1 VLAIR
6 RALALG
12 AHPDDVELQAGGTL
26 AAWAGQGVHV
36 ELACFTAGEK
46 GSPDPAADPVALA
59 AVRRAEAQAAAAA
72 LGAAGVHFLGAVD
85 GELEVTMAL
94 RLAVARLV
102 RTVRPDVV
110 LGHDP
115 WRRWLLHPDH
125 RAAGLLTVD
134 GVVAA
139 RDPLYRVPTEAP
151 LRKGFPTN
159 RGTPSGFPGPLPIH
173 RGTPPGFP
181 GPLRPD
187 PSGEPA
193 AEGPAAHRPHTVL
206 LFGTDTPDELV
217 EVTATIDAK
226 LASLRAHA
234 SQIAD
239 HADLER
245 RVRTWNAA
253 IGAEV
258 GLHYAEAF
266 HTLDTRGR

>member
-1 VLAIR
+1 VLAVR
-6 RALALG
+6 RALAFG

-26 AAWAGQGVHV
+26 AAWAARGVRV

-46 GSPDPAADPVALA
+46 GSPDPATDPAELA
-59 AVRRAEAQAAAAA
+59 GVRRAEAEAAAAA
-72 LGAAGVHFLGAVD
+72 LGAALPVHFLSAVD

-139 RDPLYRVPTEAP
+139 RDPLYAP
-151 LRKGFPTN
+151 KLGAQ
-159 RGTPSGFPGPLPIH
+159 GL
-173 RGTPPGFP
+173 
-181 GPLRPD
+181 
-187 PSGEPA
+187 
-193 AEGPAAHRPHTVL
+193 AAHRPHTVL

-217 EVTATIDAK
+217 EVTATIEAK
-226 LASLRAHA
+226 LVAVAAHA
-234 SQIAD
+234 SQFTD

-253 IGAEV
+253 IGAEA
-258 GLHYAEAF
+258 GLAYAEAF
-266 HTLDTRGR
+266 HTVDTRGR

>member
-1 VLAIR
+1 M
-6 RALALG
+6 
-12 AHPDDVELQAGGTL
+12 
-26 AAWAGQGVHV
+26 
-36 ELACFTAGEK
+36 
-46 GSPDPAADPVALA
+46 
-59 AVRRAEAQAAAAA
+59 RRAEATAAAAA
-72 LGAAGVHFLGAVD
+72 LGAATPVHFLGAVD

-115 WRRWLLHPDH
+115 WRRYLLHPDH

-139 RDPLYRVPTEAP
+139 RDPLYAP
-151 LRKGFPTN
+151 DLTAQGLT
-159 RGTPSGFPGPLPIH
+159 
-173 RGTPPGFP
+173 
-181 GPLRPD
+181 
-187 PSGEPA
+187 
-193 AEGPAAHRPHTVL
+193 AHRPHTVL

-217 EVTATIDAK
+217 EVTATIEAK

-234 SQIAD
+234 SQITD

-253 IGAEV
+253 IGAGA
-258 GLHYAEAF
+258 GLQYAEAF
-266 HTLDTRGR
+266 HTLDPRGR

>member
-1 VLAIR
+1 MLMIR

-26 AAWAGQGVHV
+26 AAWAGRGVHV

-46 GSPDPAADPVALA
+46 GSSDPAADPAELA

-139 RDPLYRVPTEAP
+139 REPLYRVPTEAP
-151 LRKGFPTN
+151 
-159 RGTPSGFPGPLPIH
+159 H
-173 RGTPPGFP
+173 RGS
-181 GPLRPD
+181 PD
-187 PSGEPA
+187 PSGE
-193 AEGPAAHRPHTVL
+193 GLAAHRPHTVL

-217 EVTATIDAK
+217 EVAATIDAK
-226 LASLRAHA
+226 LAALRAHA
-234 SQIAD
+234 SQIPD

-253 IGAEV
+253 IGAEA
-258 GLHYAEAF
+258 GLAYAEAF

>member
-1 VLAIR
+1 
-6 RALALG
+6 
-12 AHPDDVELQAGGTL
+12 
-26 AAWAGQGVHV
+26 
-36 ELACFTAGEK
+36 
-46 GSPDPAADPVALA
+46 
-59 AVRRAEAQAAAAA
+59 VRRAEAAAAATA

-102 RTVRPDVV
+102 RVVRPDVV

-139 RDPLYRVPTEAP
+139 RDPLYAP
-151 LRKGFPTN
+151 GLG
-159 RGTPSGFPGPLPIH
+159 
-173 RGTPPGFP
+173 
-181 GPLRPD
+181 
-187 PSGEPA
+187 
-193 AEGPAAHRPHTVL
+193 AEGLAAHRPHTVL

-217 EVTATIDAK
+217 EVTATIEAK

-234 SQIAD
+234 SQITD

-253 IGAEV
+253 IGADA

>member
-1 VLAIR
+1 MLAIR

-139 RDPLYRVPTEAP
+139 RDPLYAP
-151 LRKGFPTN
+151 GLG
-159 RGTPSGFPGPLPIH
+159 
-173 RGTPPGFP
+173 
-181 GPLRPD
+181 
-187 PSGEPA
+187 
-193 AEGPAAHRPHTVL
+193 AEGLAAHRPHTVL

-217 EVTATIDAK
+217 EVTATIEAK

-234 SQIAD
+234 SQITD

-253 IGAEV
+253 IGADA

>member
-6 RALALG
+6 RALAFG

-26 AAWAGQGVHV
+26 AAWAARRVRV
-36 ELACFTAGEK
+36 ELACFTAGER
-46 GSPDPAADPVALA
+46 GGHDPGAAPAELA
-59 AVRRAEAQAAAAA
+59 EVRRAEATAAASA
-72 LGAAGVHFLGAVD
+72 LGAAVPVHFLGAVD

-102 RTVRPDVV
+102 RVVRPEVV

-115 WRRWLLHPDH
+115 WRRYLLHPDH

-139 RDPLYRVPTEAP
+139 REPLYAPT
-151 LRKGFPTN
+151 L
-159 RGTPSGFPGPLPIH
+159 
-173 RGTPPGFP
+173 
-181 GPLRPD
+181 
-187 PSGEPA
+187 A
-193 AEGPAAHRPHTVL
+193 AEGLAAHRPHTVL

-217 EVTATIDAK
+217 DVTATIDAK
-226 LASLRAHA
+226 LAALRAHA
-234 SQIAD
+234 SQLAD

-253 IGAEV
+253 IGAGA
-258 GLHYAEAF
+258 GLRYAEAF
-266 HTLDTRGR
+266 HTLDIRGR

>member
-1 VLAIR
+1 M
-6 RALALG
+6 
-12 AHPDDVELQAGGTL
+12 
-26 AAWAGQGVHV
+26 
-36 ELACFTAGEK
+36 
-46 GSPDPAADPVALA
+46 
-59 AVRRAEAQAAAAA
+59 RRAEADAAARA
-72 LGAAGVHFLGAVD
+72 LGAAVPVHFLGAVD

-139 RDPLYRVPTEAP
+139 RDPLYAP
-151 LRKGFPTN
+151 RLG
-159 RGTPSGFPGPLPIH
+159 
-173 RGTPPGFP
+173 
-181 GPLRPD
+181 
-187 PSGEPA
+187 
-193 AEGPAAHRPHTVL
+193 AEGLAAHRPHTVL

-217 EVTATIDAK
+217 DVTATIDAK
-226 LASLRAHA
+226 LAAVAAHA
-234 SQIAD
+234 SQIGD

-253 IGAEV
+253 IGADA
-258 GLHYAEAF
+258 GIPYAEAF

>member
-102 RTVRPDVV
+102 RVVRPDVV

-139 RDPLYRVPTEAP
+139 RDPLYAP
-151 LRKGFPTN
+151 GLG
-159 RGTPSGFPGPLPIH
+159 
-173 RGTPPGFP
+173 
-181 GPLRPD
+181 
-187 PSGEPA
+187 
-193 AEGPAAHRPHTVL
+193 AEGVAAHRPHTVL

-253 IGAEV
+253 IGADA

>member
-6 RALALG
+6 RALAVG

-26 AAWAGQGVHV
+26 AAWAAHGVHV

-46 GSPDPAADPVALA
+46 GSADPAADPDRLA
-59 AVRRAEAQAAAAA
+59 GVRRDEAAAAA
-72 LGAAGVHFLGAVD
+72 RALGAAVPVHFLGAVD

-115 WRRWLLHPDH
+115 WRRDLLHPDH

-139 RDPLYRVPTEAP
+139 RDPLYAP
-151 LRKGFPTN
+151 ELK
-159 RGTPSGFPGPLPIH
+159 
-173 RGTPPGFP
+173 
-181 GPLRPD
+181 
-187 PSGEPA
+187 
-193 AEGPAAHRPHTVL
+193 AEGLAPHRPHTVL
-206 LFGTDTPDELV
+206 LFGTDAPDELV
-217 EVTATIDAK
+217 DVTATFDAK

-234 SQIAD
+234 SQIGD

-253 IGAEV
+253 IGV
-258 GLHYAEAF
+258 GAGVSYAEAF

>member
-1 VLAIR
+1 MLAIR

-26 AAWAGQGVHV
+26 AAWAGQGVRV

-46 GSPDPAADPVALA
+46 GSADPAADPERLA
-59 AVRRAEAQAAAAA
+59 GMRRAEATAAARA
-72 LGAAGVHFLGAVD
+72 LGSAGPVHFLGAVD

-115 WRRWLLHPDH
+115 WRRYLLHPDH

-139 RDPLYRVPTEAP
+139 RDPLYAPT
-151 LRKGFPTN
+151 L
-159 RGTPSGFPGPLPIH
+159 
-173 RGTPPGFP
+173 
-181 GPLRPD
+181 
-187 PSGEPA
+187 A
-193 AEGPAAHRPHTVL
+193 AEGLAPHRPHTVL
-206 LFGTDTPDELV
+206 LFGTDAPDELV
-217 EVTATIDAK
+217 DVTATIDAK

-234 SQIAD
+234 SQVGD
-239 HADLER
+239 QADLER

-253 IGAEV
+253 IGAGA
-258 GLHYAEAF
+258 GLQYAEAF

>member
-6 RALALG
+6 RALAFG

-26 AAWAGQGVHV
+26 AAWAARGVHV

-46 GSPDPAADPVALA
+46 GSPDPATDPAELA
-59 AVRRAEAQAAAAA
+59 GVRRAEAGAAVAA
-72 LGAAGVHFLGAVD
+72 LGAALPVHFLGAVD

-139 RDPLYRVPTEAP
+139 REPLYAP
-151 LRKGFPTN
+151 QLGAQ
-159 RGTPSGFPGPLPIH
+159 GL
-173 RGTPPGFP
+173 
-181 GPLRPD
+181 
-187 PSGEPA
+187 
-193 AEGPAAHRPHTVL
+193 AAHRPHTVL

-217 EVTATIDAK
+217 EVTATIGAK
-226 LASLRAHA
+226 LASVAAHA

-258 GLHYAEAF
+258 GLRYAEAF

>member
-1 VLAIR
+1 MLAVR

-26 AAWAGQGVHV
+26 AAWAGRGVHV

-46 GSPDPAADPVALA
+46 GSSDPAADPAALA

-85 GELEVTMAL
+85 GELEVTLAL

-139 RDPLYRVPTEAP
+139 RDTLYAP
-151 LRKGFPTN
+151 KG
-159 RGTPSGFPGPLPIH
+159 L
-173 RGTPPGFP
+173 
-181 GPLRPD
+181 
-187 PSGEPA
+187 
-193 AEGPAAHRPHTVL
+193 AAHRPHTVL
-206 LFGTDTPDELV
+206 LFGTDAPDELV

-226 LASLRAHA
+226 LVALRAHA
-234 SQIAD
+234 SQIPD

-253 IGAEV
+253 IGAEA
-258 GLHYAEAF
+258 GLAYAEAF

>member
-1 VLAIR
+1 
-6 RALALG
+6 
-12 AHPDDVELQAGGTL
+12 
-26 AAWAGQGVHV
+26 VHV

-46 GSPDPAADPVALA
+46 GSADPAADPAELA
-59 AVRRAEAQAAAAA
+59 RVRRAEATEAARA
-72 LGAAGVHFLGAVD
+72 LGAAGPVHFLGAVD

-139 RDPLYRVPTEAP
+139 RDPLYAP
-151 LRKGFPTN
+151 ELGAQ
-159 RGTPSGFPGPLPIH
+159 GLP
-173 RGTPPGFP
+173 
-181 GPLRPD
+181 
-187 PSGEPA
+187 
-193 AEGPAAHRPHTVL
+193 AHRPHTVL

-217 EVTATIDAK
+217 EVTATIGAK
-226 LASLRAHA
+226 LASVAAHA

-239 HADLER
+239 RADLER

-253 IGAEV
+253 IGAEA
-258 GLHYAEAF
+258 GLAYAEAF
-266 HTLDTRGR
+266 HTIDTRGR

>member
-1 VLAIR
+1 VLAAR
-6 RALALG
+6 RVLALG
-12 AHPDDVELQAGGTL
+12 AHPDDVELQAGGSL
-26 AAWAGQGVHV
+26 AAWARQGARV

-46 GSPDPAADPVALA
+46 GSPDPAACPAELGR
-59 AVRRAEAQAAAAA
+59 VRRAEATEAARA
-72 LGAAGVHFLGAVD
+72 LGASVPVAFLGAVD

-102 RTVRPDVV
+102 RTTRPDVV

-139 RDPLYRVPTEAP
+139 RDPLYAP
-151 LRKGFPTN
+151 SL
-159 RGTPSGFPGPLPIH
+159 
-173 RGTPPGFP
+173 
-181 GPLRPD
+181 
-187 PSGEPA
+187 A
-193 AEGPAAHRPHTVL
+193 AEGLPAHRPHTVL

-217 EVTATIDAK
+217 DVTATMDAK
-226 LASLRAHA
+226 LAALRAHA

-239 HADLER
+239 HQDLER

-253 IGAEV
+253 IGADA
-258 GLHYAEAF
+258 GLAYAEAF

>member
-6 RALALG
+6 RALAFG

-26 AAWAGQGVHV
+26 AAWAAGGVHV

-46 GSPDPAADPVALA
+46 GSPDPATDPAELA
-59 AVRRAEAQAAAAA
+59 GVRRAEAEAAAAA
-72 LGAAGVHFLGAVD
+72 LGAALPVHFLGAVD

-139 RDPLYRVPTEAP
+139 RDPLYKVPTEAP
-151 LRKGFPTN
+151 LRG
-159 RGTPSGFPGPLPIH
+159 S
-173 RGTPPGFP
+173 
-181 GPLRPD
+181 PD
-187 PSGEPA
+187 PSGELGA
-193 AEGPAAHRPHTVL
+193 QGLAAHRPHTVL
-206 LFGTDTPDELV
+206 LFGTDAPDELV
-217 EVTATIDAK
+217 EVTATIEAK
-226 LASLRAHA
+226 LASVAAHA

-258 GLHYAEAF
+258 GLAYAEAF

>member
-1 VLAIR
+1 VLAVR
-6 RALALG
+6 RALAFG

-26 AAWAGQGVHV
+26 AGWAARGVHV

-46 GSPDPAADPVALA
+46 GSADPAADPAELA
-59 AVRRAEAQAAAAA
+59 RVRRAEAGAAAEA
-72 LGAAGVHFLGAVD
+72 LGAAGPVHFLGAVD

-102 RTVRPDVV
+102 RAVRPDVV

-139 RDPLYRVPTEAP
+139 RDPLYEVPTGAP
-151 LRKGFPTN
+151 PWG
-159 RGTPSGFPGPLPIH
+159 S
-173 RGTPPGFP
+173 
-181 GPLRPD
+181 PD
-187 PSGEPA
+187 PSGA
-193 AEGPAAHRPHTVL
+193 LAAHRPHTVL
-206 LFGTDTPDELV
+206 LFGTDAPDELV
-217 EVTATIDAK
+217 DVTAGMDAK

-234 SQIAD
+234 SQLPDPAD
-239 HADLER
+239 IER

-253 IGAEV
+253 IGAEA
-258 GLHYAEAF
+258 GLAYAEAF

>member
-1 VLAIR
+1 MLAVR

-46 GSPDPAADPVALA
+46 GSPDPDADPAELA
-59 AVRRAEAQAAAAA
+59 RVRRAEAGAAAAA

-85 GELEVTMAL
+85 GELEVTMTL

-139 RDPLYRVPTEAP
+139 RDPLYAP
-151 LRKGFPTN
+151 EL
-159 RGTPSGFPGPLPIH
+159 
-173 RGTPPGFP
+173 
-181 GPLRPD
+181 
-187 PSGEPA
+187 A
-193 AEGPAAHRPHTVL
+193 AEGLAAHRPHTVL
-206 LFGTDTPDELV
+206 LFGTDAPDELV
-217 EVTATIDAK
+217 DVTATIDAK

-234 SQIAD
+234 SQLPD
-239 HADLER
+239 PADLER

-253 IGAEV
+253 IGAEA
-258 GLHYAEAF
+258 GLAYAEAF
-266 HTLDTRGR
+266 HPLDTRGR

>member
-1 VLAIR
+1 MLMIR

-26 AAWAGQGVHV
+26 AAWAGRGVHV

-46 GSPDPAADPVALA
+46 GSSDPAADPAELA

-139 RDPLYRVPTEAP
+139 REPLYRVPTEAP
-151 LRKGFPTN
+151 LRG
-159 RGTPSGFPGPLPIH
+159 S
-173 RGTPPGFP
+173 
-181 GPLRPD
+181 PD
-187 PSGEPA
+187 PSGE
-193 AEGPAAHRPHTVL
+193 GLAAHRPHTVL

-217 EVTATIDAK
+217 EVAATIDAK
-226 LASLRAHA
+226 LAALRAHA
-234 SQIAD
+234 SQIPD

-253 IGAEV
+253 IGAEA
-258 GLHYAEAF
+258 GLAYAEAF

>member
-1 VLAIR
+1 MLAIR

-26 AAWAGQGVHV
+26 AAWAGRGVRV

-46 GSPDPAADPVALA
+46 GSPDPATEPAELA
-59 AVRRAEAQAAAAA
+59 GVRRAEAEAAAAA
-72 LGAAGVHFLGAVD
+72 LGAALPVHFMGAVD
-85 GELEVTMAL
+85 GEIEVTMAL

-139 RDPLYRVPTEAP
+139 RDPLYAP
-151 LRKGFPTN
+151 ELGAQ
-159 RGTPSGFPGPLPIH
+159 GLP
-173 RGTPPGFP
+173 
-181 GPLRPD
+181 
-187 PSGEPA
+187 
-193 AEGPAAHRPHTVL
+193 AHRPHTVL

-217 EVTATIDAK
+217 EVTATIEAK
-226 LASLRAHA
+226 LASVAAHA

-253 IGAEV
+253 IGAEA
-258 GLHYAEAF
+258 GLAYAEAF

>member
-1 VLAIR
+1 MLGVG
-6 RALALG
+6 RALAFG

-26 AAWAGQGVHV
+26 AGWAARGAHV
-36 ELACFTAGEK
+36 EVACFTAGEK
-46 GSPDPAADPVALA
+46 GSADPEADPGTLA
-59 AVRRAEAQAAAAA
+59 RVRRAEATAAARA
-72 LGAAGVHFLGAVD
+72 LGAEGPVHFLGAVD

-139 RDPLYRVPTEAP
+139 RDPLY
-151 LRKGFPTN
+151 
-159 RGTPSGFPGPLPIH
+159 GPAL
-173 RGTPPGFP
+173 
-181 GPLRPD
+181 
-187 PSGEPA
+187 A
-193 AEGPAAHRPHTVL
+193 ADGLAAHRPHTVL
-206 LFGTDTPDELV
+206 LFGTDAPDELV
-217 EVTATIDAK
+217 DVTATLDAK

-234 SQIAD
+234 SQLPDPAD
-239 HADLER
+239 TER

-253 IGAEV
+253 IGADA
-258 GLHYAEAF
+258 GLTYAEAF

>member
-6 RALALG
+6 RALAFG
-12 AHPDDVELQAGGTL
+12 AHPDDAELQAGGTL
-26 AAWAGQGVHV
+26 AAWAARGVHV

-46 GSPDPAADPVALA
+46 GSPDPGTDPAELA
-59 AVRRAEAQAAAAA
+59 AVRRAEATAAAAA
-72 LGAAGVHFLGAVD
+72 LGAAAPVHFLGAVD

-139 RDPLYRVPTEAP
+139 RDPLYAP
-151 LRKGFPTN
+151 ALG
-159 RGTPSGFPGPLPIH
+159 
-173 RGTPPGFP
+173 
-181 GPLRPD
+181 
-187 PSGEPA
+187 
-193 AEGPAAHRPHTVL
+193 AEGLAAHRPHTVL

-226 LASLRAHA
+226 LAALRAHA
-234 SQIAD
+234 SQVTD
-239 HADLER
+239 HVDLER

-253 IGAEV
+253 IGADA
-258 GLHYAEAF
+258 GLSYAEAF